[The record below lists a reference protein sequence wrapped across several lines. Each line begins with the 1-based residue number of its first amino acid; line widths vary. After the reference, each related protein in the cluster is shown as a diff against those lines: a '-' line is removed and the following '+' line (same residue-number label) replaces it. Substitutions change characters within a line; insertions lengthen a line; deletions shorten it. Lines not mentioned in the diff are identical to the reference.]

1 MRENLIKILGYIVAP
16 SLYGFGGLMW
26 LSAWCGECPKTG
38 RKDHNRPW
46 YKKVLIH
53 VVRLLFW
60 LLLIVS
66 LPIIPCYWLMDWL
79 QDNR

>member
-46 YKKVLIH
+46 YKKLIGH
-53 VVRLLFW
+53 VIIF
-60 LLLIVS
+60 LLIMMG
-66 LPIIPCYWLMDWL
+66 LPFAPFLFVFIRMT
-79 QDNR
+79 R